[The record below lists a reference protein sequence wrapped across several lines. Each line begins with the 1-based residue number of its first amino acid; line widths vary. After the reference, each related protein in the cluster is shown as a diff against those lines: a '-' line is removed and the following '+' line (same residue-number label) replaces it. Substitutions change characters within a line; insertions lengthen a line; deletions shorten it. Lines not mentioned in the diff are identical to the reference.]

1 MTTRAAVAVRRG
13 IALLLCSAV
22 LLQACTA
29 AIAPGSFPS
38 ENELDRGVID
48 GTIGLKADPSTA
60 QHLVDAQQASRLRDA
75 GIIPLH
81 LVIRNLGTR
90 EVIVESARVTLTLN
104 DGRVLQATAAP
115 ALRLAERAR
124 LENAPTLGSRSSV
137 SETPPSIQP
146 LADLQAPPNDSEVPL
161 VEPPT
166 LDKAGSPLEPPAP
179 DKEVPPV
186 EPQAADKEA
195 PPVEPQATSKEAP
208 KSFGREMGAAIGA
221 GLLGGALPYLLAVA
235 VATSPIWGPPVL
247 ISRYVKK
254 KSEEKK
260 RKADEERFRTSS
272 LEQLEEIHLF
282 QGEAAGG
289 LLYFAAEGDYPDTLA
304 TATLIVPVH
313 DADAGE
319 LHSVRLPLGA
329 GN

>member
-13 IALLLCSAV
+13 IALLLCPAV

-38 ENELDRGVID
+38 ENGLDRGVIN

-60 QHLVDAQQASRLRDA
+60 QHLVDTEQASRLRDA
-75 GIIPLH
+75 GIVPLR
-81 LVIRNLGTR
+81 LLSRNLGTR
-90 EVIVESARVTLTLN
+90 EVVVESAGMTLKLH

-124 LENAPTLGSRSSV
+124 LENAPTFDSRSSV

-166 LDKAGSPLEPPAP
+166 LDKAGSPLEPPA
-179 DKEVPPV
+179 
-186 EPQAADKEA
+186 ADKEA

-208 KSFGREMGAAIGA
+208 KSFGREMAAAIGA

-282 QGEAAGG
+282 QGEAAGS

>member
-1 MTTRAAVAVRRG
+1 MTTRAAVAVRHG
-13 IALLLCSAV
+13 VAVILCPTV

-38 ENELDRGVID
+38 EKELNRGVID

-60 QHLVDAQQASRLRDA
+60 QHLVDTEQASRLRDA
-75 GIIPLH
+75 GVIPLR
-81 LVIRNLGTR
+81 LIIRNLGTR
-90 EVIVESARVTLTLN
+90 EVIVESAGITLKLH
-104 DGRVLQATAAP
+104 DGRVLHATAAP

-124 LENAPTLGSRSSV
+124 LENAPPLGSRSSV

-146 LADLQAPPNDSEVPL
+146 PADLQASPNDSE
-161 VEPPT
+161 E
-166 LDKAGSPLEPPAP
+166 
-179 DKEVPPV
+179 PPV
-186 EPQAADKEA
+186 EPPATGKEASPVEPQTTDKEA
-195 PPVEPQATSKEAP
+195 PKR
-208 KSFGREMGAAIGA
+208 FGREVGAAIGA

-260 RKADEERFRTSS
+260 RKAEEEGFRTSS
-272 LEQLEEIHLF
+272 LEQFEEVHLF

-289 LLYFAAEGDYPDTLA
+289 LLYFAVAGNHPDTLA

-313 DADAGE
+313 DADTGE
-319 LHSVRLPLGA
+319 VHSVRLPLGV